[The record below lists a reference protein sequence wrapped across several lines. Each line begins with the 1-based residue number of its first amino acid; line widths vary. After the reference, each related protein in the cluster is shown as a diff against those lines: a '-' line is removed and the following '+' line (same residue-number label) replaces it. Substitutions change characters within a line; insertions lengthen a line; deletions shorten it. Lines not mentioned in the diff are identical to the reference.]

1 MMRPALRSA
10 ATQSVDRRQSA
21 SHLVSNDYIIDSTMA
36 SSTSPIRIGVLFSE
50 TGVTSVIERSQRL
63 ATWLA
68 IEEINSAGGIDGREI
83 ELVAYDPESR
93 PSRYQALAKKLVMED
108 GVRVIVGCYMS
119 STRKAIIPVVE
130 KSNSLLLYPTL
141 YEGFEYSR
149 NIIYTGAAPN
159 QNSVQLAE
167 YMMRRHGSRVF
178 MVGSD
183 YIYPYESNRIMS
195 DLVLERGGQKV
206 GEVYLPLDASWED
219 FITLMKRIKAL
230 SPDFIF
236 STVVGDGTS
245 LLYKAYRQLGMD
257 PARMPIASL
266 TTCEAEV
273 RQMGREAAEG
283 HITAA
288 PYFQSVDTPAN
299 RACQETLRRKF
310 GHDMISNQC
319 WESAYFQAH
328 LLANA
333 MRRVGSDDV
342 EGLLR
347 VLPGSEFDAPQ
358 GRVRIDEHNHHTY
371 LRPRIG
377 RVNAT
382 GQFDILEETHHW
394 VRPDPYLISHSLE
407 EWSSRVKVVDQS
419 P

>member
-1 MMRPALRSA
+1 MLKSA
-10 ATQSVDRRQSA
+10 GHSHGNEDIIFLIMKSTTSA
-21 SHLVSNDYIIDSTMA
+21 
-36 SSTSPIRIGVLFSE
+36 PIRIGVLFSE

-68 IEEINSAGGIDGREI
+68 IEEVNSAGGIGGREV
-83 ELVAYDPESR
+83 ELVAYDPQSR
-93 PSRYQALAKKLVMED
+93 PSRFQSLAKKLVTED
-108 GVRVIVGCYMS
+108 GVRVILGCYMS
-119 STRKAIIPVVE
+119 STRKALIPVVE

-167 YMMRRHGSRVF
+167 YMTRTYGSRVF

-195 DLVLERGGQKV
+195 DLILERGGQKA

-219 FITLMKRIKAL
+219 FVTLAKRIKSL

-236 STVVGDGTS
+236 STVVGDATS

-257 PARMPIASL
+257 PAKIPIASL

-273 RQMGREAAEG
+273 RQMGHDAAEG

-288 PYFQSVDTPAN
+288 PYFQSVDTIAN
-299 RACQETLRRKF
+299 RTCQENLKRRF
-310 GHDMISNQC
+310 GNDVVTNQC
-319 WESAYFQAH
+319 WEAAYFQVH

-333 MRRVGSDDV
+333 MRRAHSDDV
-342 EGLLR
+342 EALLR

-377 RVNAT
+377 RVNNK

-407 EWSSRVKVVDQS
+407 EWTARVRVVHQ
-419 P
+419 